1 MQVMEKTEKQIEK
14 DVFRIIR
21 DSELKAVI
29 GGVVYR
35 DGMRP
40 KNATTED
47 IVVKFLTG
55 IDGQEQSGIVL
66 VHIYVPNIKSPS
78 GDGELVPNIT
88 RIDLLEEKANSLLS
102 SLEDTEYLLEK
113 DETPRSY
120 PAEGIEQYFINVR
133 LKYRRKTF

>member
-1 MQVMEKTEKQIEK
+1 MEKTEKQIEK

-55 IDGQEQSGIVL
+55 IDGQEQSGVVL

-102 SLEDTEYLLEK
+102 SLEDTEYLFEK
-113 DETPRSY
+113 DGTPRSY
-120 PAEGIEQYFINVR
+120 PAEGIEQHFINVR
-133 LKYRRKTF
+133 LYYKRVTF

>member
-1 MQVMEKTEKQIEK
+1 MEKTEKQIEK

-55 IDGQEQSGIVL
+55 IDGQEQSGVVL

-102 SLEDTEYLLEK
+102 SLEDTEYLFEK
-113 DETPRSY
+113 DGTPRSY
-120 PAEGIEQYFINVR
+120 PAEGIDQQFINVR
-133 LKYRRKTF
+133 IKYRRKSF

>member
-1 MQVMEKTEKQIEK
+1 MEKTEKQIEK

-29 GGVVYR
+29 GGMVYR

-55 IDGQEQSGIVL
+55 IDGQEQSGVVL
-66 VHIYVPNIKSPS
+66 VHIYVPDIKSPS
-78 GDGELVPNIT
+78 GDGELAPNIT

-102 SLEDTEYLLEK
+102 SLEDTEYLFEK
-113 DETPRSY
+113 DGTPRSY
-120 PAEGIEQYFINVR
+120 PAEGIDQQFINVR
-133 LKYRRKTF
+133 IKYRRKSF

>member
-1 MQVMEKTEKQIEK
+1 MEKTEKQIEK

-29 GGVVYR
+29 GGMAYR

-66 VHIYVPNIKSPS
+66 IHIYVPNIKSPS

-88 RIDLLEEKANSLLS
+88 RIDQLEEIANSMVS
-102 SLEDTEYLLEK
+102 SLESDEYLFEK

-120 PAEGIEQYFINVR
+120 PTDIEQYFINIR
-133 LKYRRKTF
+133 LHYRRKTF

>member
-55 IDGQEQSGIVL
+55 IDGQEQSGVVL

-88 RIDLLEEKANSLLS
+88 RIDLLEEIANSLLS
-102 SLEDTEYLLEK
+102 SLEDTEYLFEK
-113 DETPRSY
+113 DGTPRSY
-120 PAEGIEQYFINVR
+120 PAEGIEQQFINVR
-133 LKYRRKTF
+133 IKYRRKSF

>member
-1 MQVMEKTEKQIEK
+1 MEKTEKQIEK

-55 IDGQEQSGIVL
+55 IDGQEQSGVVL
-66 VHIYVPNIKSPS
+66 VHIYVPDIKSPS

-102 SLEDTEYLLEK
+102 SLEDTEYLFEK
-113 DETPRSY
+113 DGTPRSY
-120 PAEGIEQYFINVR
+120 PAEGIEQQFINVR
-133 LKYRRKTF
+133 IKYRRKSF

>member
-1 MQVMEKTEKQIEK
+1 MEKTEKQIEK

-29 GGVVYR
+29 SGVVYR

-55 IDGQEQSGIVL
+55 IDGQEQSGVVL

-88 RIDLLEEKANSLLS
+88 RIDLLEEIANSLLS
-102 SLEDTEYLLEK
+102 SLEDTEYLFEK
-113 DETPRSY
+113 DGTPRSY
-120 PAEGIEQYFINVR
+120 PAEGIEQQFINVR
-133 LKYRRKTF
+133 IKYRRKSF

>member
-1 MQVMEKTEKQIEK
+1 MEKTEKQIEK

-55 IDGQEQSGIVL
+55 LDGQEQSGIVL

>member
-1 MQVMEKTEKQIEK
+1 MEKTEKQIEK

-55 IDGQEQSGIVL
+55 IDGQEQSGVVL
-66 VHIYVPNIKSPS
+66 VHIYVPNIKSPT

-88 RIDLLEEKANSLLS
+88 RIDLLEEIANSLLS
-102 SLEDTEYLLEK
+102 SLEDTEYLFEK
-113 DETPRSY
+113 DGTPRSY
-120 PAEGIEQYFINVR
+120 PAEGIEQQFINVR
-133 LKYRRKTF
+133 IKYRRKSF

>member
-1 MQVMEKTEKQIEK
+1 MEKTEKQIEK

-40 KNATTED
+40 KNAKTED

-113 DETPRSY
+113 DGTPKSY

-133 LKYRRKTF
+133 LKYRRVTF

>member
-1 MQVMEKTEKQIEK
+1 MEKTEKQIEK

-55 IDGQEQSGIVL
+55 IDGQEQSGVVL

-102 SLEDTEYLLEK
+102 SLEDTEYLFEK
-113 DETPRSY
+113 DGTPRSY
-120 PAEGIEQYFINVR
+120 PAEGIEQQFINVR
-133 LKYRRKTF
+133 IKYRRKSF

>member
-1 MQVMEKTEKQIEK
+1 MEKTEKQIEK

-55 IDGQEQSGIVL
+55 IDGQEQSGVVL
-66 VHIYVPNIKSPS
+66 VHIYVPDIKSPS

-102 SLEDTEYLLEK
+102 SLEDTEYLFEK
-113 DETPRSY
+113 DGTPRSY
-120 PAEGIEQYFINVR
+120 PAEGIDQQFINVR
-133 LKYRRKTF
+133 IKYRRKSF

>member
-1 MQVMEKTEKQIEK
+1 MEKTEKQIEK

-55 IDGQEQSGIVL
+55 IDGQEQSGVVL
-66 VHIYVPNIKSPS
+66 VHIYVPDIKSPS

-102 SLEDTEYLLEK
+102 SLEDTEYLFEK
-113 DETPRSY
+113 DGTPRSY
-120 PAEGIEQYFINVR
+120 PADGIDQQFINVR
-133 LKYRRKTF
+133 IKYRRKSF

>member
-1 MQVMEKTEKQIEK
+1 MEKTEKQIEK

-21 DSELKAVI
+21 DSELKTVV
-29 GGVVYR
+29 GGPVYR

-55 IDGQEQSGIVL
+55 TDGQEQNGIVL

-78 GDGELVPNIT
+78 GDGELVPNIS
-88 RIDLLEEKANSLLS
+88 RIDLLEEKANSVLA
-102 SLEDTEYLLEK
+102 SLENTEYLFEK
-113 DETPRSY
+113 DGTPKSY
-120 PAEGIEQYFINVR
+120 PAEGIEQYFINIR
-133 LKYRRKTF
+133 LKYRRITF

>member
-1 MQVMEKTEKQIEK
+1 MEKTEKQIEK
-14 DVFRIIR
+14 DVFRIVR

-29 GGVVYR
+29 GGSVYR

-40 KNATTED
+40 KNAMTED

-55 IDGQEQSGIVL
+55 LDGQEQSGIVL

-102 SLEDTEYLLEK
+102 SLEDTEYLFEK
-113 DETPRSY
+113 DGTPRSY
-120 PAEGIEQYFINVR
+120 PAEGIEQHFINVR